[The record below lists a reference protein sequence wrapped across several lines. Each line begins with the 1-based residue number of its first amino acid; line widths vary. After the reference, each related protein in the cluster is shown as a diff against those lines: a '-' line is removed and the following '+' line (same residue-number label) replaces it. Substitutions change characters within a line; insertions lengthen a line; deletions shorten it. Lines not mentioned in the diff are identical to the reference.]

1 MMTQTD
7 IAKHLG
13 FSQPTINLTLTGK
26 RKVSWPLAE
35 RLAEVFPGKSIKEWK
50 NASPAEIRAAFK
62 FLERTGDA

>member
-13 FSQPTINLTLTGK
+13 FSQPTINLTLSGK

-50 NASPAEIRAAFK
+50 HAKPSEIRAAFK